1 MEEISLKGIYDNIA
15 KLNLSVEIK
24 VDDKTAYMCLRLLEA
39 YLDENENETLCIFCD
54 ECGNWDLSIINRNA
68 VKHKAGE
75 QE

>member
-1 MEEISLKGIYDNIA
+1 MAEINLKDIYDNIA
-15 KLNLSVEIK
+15 KLKLSIEIK
-24 VDDKTAYMCLRLLEA
+24 VDDRTAYMCLRLLEA
-39 YLDENENETLCIFCD
+39 YLDDNEDKTLYIYCD